1 LRGSCTHTFDIYQ
14 VACEFLALPLPSPDA
29 VIDRFAR
36 TTMSVRH
43 LEALFLP
50 TSVALIGASDR
61 EGSLGS
67 LVLRNLKMG
76 GFKGPI
82 WPVNHRHATVDGQ
95 QAWPSAQALPQVPD
109 LAVIC
114 TPASTV
120 PDIVA
125 GLGRKGTR
133 AAIVIT
139 AGLKQPSSV
148 ATLTLEQ
155 AMLDAARPHLLRIL
169 GPNCIG
175 LLVPGVGLNASFAPG
190 NALPGKLAFVTQSGA
205 LATAMLDWA
214 NSRNIGFSHF
224 ISLGDSADVDFGD
237 VLDYLASDASTRAI
251 LIYAESIQSARKF
264 MSAARAAARNKP
276 VIMVKAGRA
285 PDGAR
290 AAASHTGALAG
301 SDRVLDAAIRR
312 AGMLRV
318 DTLESLFDAAETL
331 AHGRPLRGERLA
343 ILTNGGGAGVLAA
356 DALQLGGGKLAELSV
371 QTVAALSQCLPDTW
385 SRGNPVD
392 IIGDAPVGRYQDAL
406 RALLAAPELDA
417 VLFMHAPTAIVPAA
431 DIAAACLP
439 LMQEQAKPVLTCW
452 LGGSAVAS
460 ARAACTQAGIAS
472 YHTPERATAAWMQLV
487 NYARNQA
494 ALQQIPASAPD
505 DLQPNIDKAHS
516 LHDAALREGREWL
529 DGTAAQELLQAY
541 GIPTVQ
547 SVKVSDV
554 EHAIAAASQIGYPVA
569 LKVISPQII
578 HKSDVG
584 GVALGLASAEEVR
597 LAAVKMRQQVA
608 HLLPKAVMTGFTV
621 QSMAQRPGALELIV
635 GIATDAVF
643 GPVLLLGEGGTAVEL
658 RKNHAVALPP
668 LNANLALDMVERSN
682 LAPLLAGYRGRAPA
696 DQQALL
702 ATLQKVSQM
711 ACDLPWLAELD
722 INPLLVDA
730 QGVLALDARIKLRT
744 VVKGENS
751 RLAIRPYPS
760 ALEERVEIAGQ
771 LLLMRPIRPEDGQRL
786 MDFYAKASPA
796 DMRLRF
802 FMSRREVPHSELAR
816 YSQIDY
822 DREMTFIALTPLA
835 SGEQAMVA
843 EVRAVCDPD
852 NIKAEFAIQIA
863 SDWQGKGLGRLLL
876 SKLTSYLRA
885 RGTSEVVGQCMREN
899 TAVASLA
906 KSVGFEVASEASQD
920 TMAMRLLLR

>member
-1 LRGSCTHTFDIYQ
+1 
-14 VACEFLALPLPSPDA
+14 
-29 VIDRFAR
+29 
-36 TTMSVRH
+36 MSVRN

-67 LVLRNLKMG
+67 LVLRNLRLG

-82 WPVNHRHATVDGQ
+82 WPVNRRHSTVDGQ
-95 QAWPSAQALPQVPD
+95 PAWPTVEALPQVPD

-125 GLGRKGTR
+125 ALGRKGTR

-139 AGLKQPSSV
+139 AGLKQASSIG
-148 ATLTLEQ
+148 TLTLEQ
-155 AMLDAARPHLLRIL
+155 VMLDAARPHLLRIL

-175 LLVPGVGLNASFAPG
+175 LLVPGQGLNASFAPA

-224 ISLGDSADVDFGD
+224 ISLGDSADVDFAD
-237 VLDYLASDASTRAI
+237 VLDYLASDAGTRAI
-251 LIYAESIQSARKF
+251 LMYAESIQSARRF

-276 VIMVKAGRA
+276 VIIVKAGRA

-301 SDRVLDAAIRR
+301 SDIVLDAAIRR

-318 DTLESLFDAAETL
+318 DSLESLFDAAETL
-331 AHGRPLRGERLA
+331 AHVGPVHGEQLA

-356 DALQLGGGKLAELSV
+356 DALQMGGGKLAELSA
-371 QTVAALSQCLPDTW
+371 QTVAALNQCLPATW

-406 RALLAAPELDA
+406 RVLVAAPEVDA
-417 VLFMHAPTAIVPAA
+417 VLFMHAPTAIVPAG

-439 LMQEQAKPVLTCW
+439 IMLKLTKPVLTCW
-452 LGGSAVAS
+452 LGGGAVAA
-460 ARAACTQAGIAS
+460 ARAACAQAGIAS
-472 YHTPERATAAWMQLV
+472 YTTPERAAAAWMQLV

-494 ALQQIPASAPD
+494 ALQQIPASVPD
-505 DLQPNIDKAHS
+505 DVKPNLEKAHS
-516 LHDAALREGREWL
+516 LHEAALREGREWL
-529 DGTAAQELLQAY
+529 DGVVAQELLQAY
-541 GIPTVQ
+541 GIPIVQ
-547 SVKVSDV
+547 SIKVADV
-554 EHAIAAASQIGYPVA
+554 AQAIAAANQIGYPVA

-608 HLLPKAVMTGFTV
+608 HLLPQAVVTGFTV

-635 GIATDAVF
+635 GIATDAMF

-658 RKNHAVALPP
+658 RTNHAVALPP
-668 LNANLALDMVERSN
+668 LNANLAHDMVARSN

-702 ATLQKVSQM
+702 VTLQKVSQM
-711 ACDLPWLAELD
+711 ACDLAWLAELD
-722 INPLLVDA
+722 INPLLVDVH
-730 QGVLALDARIKLRT
+730 GVLALDARIKLRT
-744 VVKGENS
+744 VAKGETS

-760 ALEERVEIAGQ
+760 ALEERVELAGQ
-771 LLLMRPIRPEDGQRL
+771 QLLIRPIRPEDGQRL
-786 MDFYAKASPA
+786 MAFYAKASPA

-822 DREMTFIALTPLA
+822 DREMTFIALATLA

-852 NIKAEFAIQIA
+852 NIKAEFAIQVA
-863 SDWQGKGLGRLLL
+863 SDWQGKGLGKLLL
-876 SKLTSYLRA
+876 DKLTSYLRK
-885 RGTSEVVGQCMREN
+885 RGTSEVVGQCLREN
-899 TAVASLA
+899 AAMASLA
-906 KSVGFEVASEASQD
+906 QKVGFKVVAQALQD
-920 TMAMRLLLR
+920 ITELRLLLR